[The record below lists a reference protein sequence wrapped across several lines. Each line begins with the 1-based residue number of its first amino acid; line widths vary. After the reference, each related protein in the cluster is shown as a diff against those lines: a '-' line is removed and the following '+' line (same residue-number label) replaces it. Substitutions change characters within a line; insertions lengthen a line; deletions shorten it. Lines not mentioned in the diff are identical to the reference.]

1 MKLIERIKSR
11 TPLSDRKKGKIATAI
26 GIACATILTLG
37 VVTAP
42 LGIALL
48 SVGAAVFGGK
58 ALFHAQKTIK

>member
-58 ALFHAQKTIK
+58 ALFHAQKTVL

>member
-1 MKLIERIKSR
+1 MKIVDRIKAR
-11 TPLSDRKKGKIATAI
+11 TPMSDKRKGKTATAI

-42 LGIALL
+42 IGIAIL

-58 ALFHAQKTIK
+58 AVYHAQKKI

>member
-1 MKLIERIKSR
+1 MNIIERIKTR

-26 GIACATILTLG
+26 GLACATILTLG

-58 ALFHAQKTIK
+58 AVFHAQKTIK

>member
-1 MKLIERIKSR
+1 MNLFERLKSR

-26 GIACATILTLG
+26 GVACATILTLG

-42 LGIALL
+42 IGIALL

>member
-1 MKLIERIKSR
+1 MNLFERLKSR

-26 GIACATILTLG
+26 GVACATILTLG

-42 LGIALL
+42 IGIALL
-48 SVGAAVFGGK
+48 TVGAAVFGGK

>member
-11 TPLSDRKKGKIATAI
+11 TPLSDRKKDKIATAI

-42 LGIALL
+42 LGITLL
-48 SVGAAVFGGK
+48 TVGAAVFGGK
-58 ALFHAQKTIK
+58 ALFHAQKTVL

>member
-1 MKLIERIKSR
+1 MKIVDRIKAR
-11 TPLSDRKKGKIATAI
+11 TPMSHKRKGKIATAI

-42 LGIALL
+42 IGIAIL

-58 ALFHAQKTIK
+58 AVYHAQKKL